1 MVSALRRRLAGR
13 AETGVCTGLMMTVA
27 GGLALATGACSEQG
41 SDDARGSDRANV
53 REAPSGAGPT
63 RSKKPPI
70 VESAVKFSCTPTHV
84 WDGDGPIWCAEGP
97 RIRLAGIAAREMDET
112 CRPNQPCPTVSAVDA
127 RDALVSL
134 VGKPTGIGPNGH
146 VLVQGPELSCVSNG
160 SAGGSRTAAWC
171 TLPSGVDLSCA
182 LVELGVALPWERYW
196 EEGHCAE

>member
-1 MVSALRRRLAGR
+1 MVGALGRRIGGR
-13 AETGVCTGLMMTVA
+13 TGRGVCAGLMISVA
-27 GGLALATGACSEQG
+27 AGLALATGGCSEQG
-41 SDDARGSDRANV
+41 GDDDRGTDRANIL
-53 REAPSGAGPT
+53 EAPRGEGPP

-70 VESAVKFSCTPTHV
+70 VESAVRFSCTPTQV

-112 CRPNQPCPTVSAVDA
+112 CRPNQPCPAVRAVDA

-134 VGKPTGIGPNGH
+134 IGKPTGIGPNGH

-171 TLPSGVDLSCA
+171 TLPNGTDLSCA
-182 LVELGVALPWERYW
+182 LVEQGVALPWERYW
-196 EEGHCAE
+196 EDGHCAD

>member
-1 MVSALRRRLAGR
+1 MVSALRRRLGGR
-13 AETGVCTGLMMTVA
+13 AQTGVRTGLMMTVA
-27 GGLALATGACSEQG
+27 GSLALATGACSEQG
-41 SDDARGSDRANV
+41 SNDARGSDRAKV

-63 RSKKPPI
+63 LSKKPPI
-70 VESAVKFSCTPTHV
+70 VESAVRFSCTPTHV

-112 CRPNQPCPTVSAVDA
+112 CRPNQPCPAVSAVDA

-134 VGKPTGIGPNGH
+134 VGNPTGIGPHGH
-146 VLVQGPELSCVSNG
+146 VLVQGPALSCVSNG

-171 TLPSGVDLSCA
+171 TLPSGDDLSCA
-182 LVELGVALPWERYW
+182 LVESGVALRWERYW